1 MRTASLAKGT
11 GKYSEGVGDFV
22 TNPSTPAGMDIQEYT
37 AYAKKA
43 IRTATV
49 TLGFI

>member
-1 MRTASLAKGT
+1 LAEAIGKAA

-43 IRTATV
+43 IRTAMV

>member
-1 MRTASLAKGT
+1 LAEAIGKPEGT
-11 GKYSEGVGDFV
+11 YSEGVGDFV
-22 TNPSTPAGMDIQEYT
+22 TNPSIPAGIVIQEYT